1 MQVPR
6 FVLEDGTWWTAAA
19 RLPSWAGFQ
28 TRAGAYGSRS
38 SDHAGDGTV
47 RVCFAPEG
55 RGSEPLV
62 PDELGLIA
70 WFFDHEAGVSDA
82 VQKALLAA
90 YPELQAEYQV
100 DAGGGG
106 DLPDAHTVDDLKRL
120 LGLHSVNIHQIS
132 HDGVPYLGFEFGC
145 NWDDEHGLGV
155 LMHGTQ
161 AVEVGGADTAILL
174 WLAQQHAEGEGR
186 DEA

>member
-1 MQVPR
+1 MPLPH
-6 FVLEDGTWWTAAA
+6 FVLEDRAWWTATA

-28 TRAGAYGSRS
+28 ARAGAYGAKS
-38 SDHAGDGTV
+38 SKHPSDGTV

-55 RGSEPLV
+55 RGAEPLD
-62 PDELGLIA
+62 PSELSLVG
-70 WFFDHEAGVSDA
+70 WFFEHEAGVSQA

-90 YPELQAEYQV
+90 YPGFKDQYEV
-100 DAGGGG
+100 DVDGN
-106 DLPDAHTVDDLKRL
+106 DLPDALAVGDLMGL
-120 LGLHSVNIHQIS
+120 VGLHTVNIHQVS
-132 HDGVPYLGFEFGC
+132 RDGVPYIGFEFGC

-161 AVEVGGADTAILL
+161 LVEVGGADTAILL
-174 WLAQQHAEGEGR
+174 WLARRHAEGEGY